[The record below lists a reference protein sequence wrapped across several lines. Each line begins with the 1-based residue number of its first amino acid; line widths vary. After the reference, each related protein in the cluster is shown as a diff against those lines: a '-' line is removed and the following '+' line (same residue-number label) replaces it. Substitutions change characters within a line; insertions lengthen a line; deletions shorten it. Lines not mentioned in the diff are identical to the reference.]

1 MEREVCLAEVSEVS
15 LSEVRLWM
23 LGKMLLIKMRM
34 CEVTWVHEVSALSE
48 LSVLCEVRVLSLS
61 EVSVLSLSEVSV
73 LSLSEVRVIEV
84 RVLMFLNTVY
94 RRVRW
99 VRLHRIPLT
108 YFT

>member
-34 CEVTWVHEVSALSE
+34 CEVTWVHEVSVLSE

-61 EVSVLSLSEVSV
+61 EVSVLSLSEM
-73 LSLSEVRVIEV
+73 RVIEV
-84 RVLMFLNTVY
+84 RVLKFLNTVY
-94 RRVRW
+94 KRVRW
-99 VRLHRIPLT
+99 VRFHRIPLT
-108 YFT
+108 SFT